1 MINLQP
7 IARNIQKRLL
17 EKMRVLGRTSSTAP
31 GESTAG
37 EREGLTNAKV
47 TMRTPFLR
55 MTSNL
60 PNAVTLMGGKLKDD
74 GTMPGG
80 YDEIYGPRTYRQ
92 ANQEDQAKAA
102 ELYNEENFSGYNRTQ
117 LEDIIDSGG
126 KKIQVNTS
134 KRPMPGLK
142 SADIVF
148 KGSMGLRSLR
158 EATISWVC
166 WDWGELDELMPHFLA
181 HGQTVLLQWGWVY
194 DKKSLQEI
202 PTFLKKDKFSENSSL
217 DASAFKNYQTLVN
230 KFNGDFDMMVGII
243 KNFEFT
249 TRDDGG
255 FDCQTIITSVGQNLL
270 DNPEPSSTV
279 GDPSIVYN
287 LSLQENDKDI
297 ADKLK
302 EATGDEGTDNTTS
315 EDKDTLIKL
324 NSNITLKAFIAQINE
339 YLQQDLQDSSTTSA
353 TSAPSAG
360 GTGYATST
368 SGKYQYKKNKY
379 ILRTEES
386 VTSYGPDSLVFSS
399 GVSDAWIRWGWF
411 EDNIL
416 SKFLSL
422 TNEKDEPQ
430 LISSFRSI
438 ESIVNS
444 AGDPTGDYE
453 SVRIKNH
460 ERLRTTNLNHY
471 ILPNQFDVVQK
482 QDITDGEKLIAK
494 INGDPAKWIELA
506 SIVNDVNNFD
516 PFATEIEEKTI
527 KTKYSGTGTVG
538 STYEE
543 KIDKVVPGNFYGPPI
558 PSTDESTGL
567 PSYLLNKDTP
577 LPTTYS
583 FSVTTESAK
592 VKNFKTGYLRNMLIN
607 TKLIKEAFGVSDV
620 DEFTIENISV
630 IESLDNLFSLINR
643 EVNFWNFS
651 ITNDGFEPTR
661 SKIIDEQ
668 ITAID
673 FTKKDPIRSQITK
686 SKNFKILEQTVGVF
700 EFPVWKSTSFIKRQ
714 NISAKIPD
722 AMQLAIMY
730 GANADKLK
738 EFSNFGSRFGDSSG
752 VAAGMLYG
760 KPKSGLDIAILNE
773 FSQTIGNKSGDANEP
788 LSPQNKSDDVLAF
801 IKKNTALLENTYE
814 ARLLAIDDELAA
826 KKQEK
831 IDNKYTDLFDSSI
844 PPPLFTYLSN
854 QQKIDLFVTFE
865 EAKNEFGLKNNETL
879 VNRINE
885 SNEQIGILFGSNYN
899 DDGTMKQA
907 FIKSVSYYTSIFTEA
922 KTNNNPILI
931 PLDLE
936 LDIDGIGGIYP
947 GNSFHSSYV
956 PRKYKNTTL
965 FQAFDVNHRVSVEG
979 WTVTL
984 TGKMRTSIGAL
995 LETTPGFDEQ
1005 LKKQLEN
1012 YQVKSLIVV
1021 DEGLKKDAEAINKQL
1036 NIWRA
1041 SPQNREDNVKSGLS
1055 RKRRSQ
1061 AKINKG
1067 GSKG

>member
-37 EREGLTNAKV
+37 EQEGLTNAKV

-55 MTSNL
+55 MTSGQL
-60 PNAVTLMGGKLKDD
+60 NAVTLMGGKLKDD
-74 GTMPGG
+74 GTLAGG
-80 YDEIYGPRTYRQ
+80 YDEIYGPRTYKTGGEKGRRFDVT
-92 ANQEDQAKAA
+92 NVE
-102 ELYNEENFSGYNRTQ
+102 NEVISTGYGF
-117 LEDIIDSGG
+117 GG
-126 KKIQVNTS
+126 YATDTKLSNKG
-134 KRPMPGLK
+134 KRPMPGVK

-158 EATISWVC
+158 EATISWTC
-166 WDWGELDELMPHFLA
+166 WDWAELDELMPHFLA

-202 PTFLKKDKFSENSSL
+202 PTFLRKDNSKNKFI

-230 KFNGDFDMMVGII
+230 KSNGDFDMMVGII

-249 TRDDGG
+249 TREDGG
-255 FDCQTIITSVGQNLL
+255 FDCQTIITSVGANLL
-270 DNPEPSSTV
+270 SNPEPSSTV

-302 EATGDEGTDNTTS
+302 EATGEEGTENTTS

-324 NSNITLKAFIAQINE
+324 NSNITLKAFIAQIDE
-339 YLQQDLQDSSTTSA
+339 YLKQDIEKAKTTDPVIKSNGLFNYV
-353 TSAPSAG
+353 T
-360 GTGYATST
+360 TDN
-368 SGKYQYKKNKY
+368 YQLKPNKY
-379 ILRTEES
+379 ILQSTGEVVEDEVDGIVISNSRKIYT
-386 VTSYGPDSLVFSS
+386 TTN
-399 GVSDAWIRWGWF
+399 AWIRWGWF

-444 AGDPTGDYE
+444 AGDQTGDYE

-460 ERLRTTNLNHY
+460 ERLKTTNLNHY
-471 ILPNQFDVVQK
+471 ILPNQFDVVQQ
-482 QDITDGEKLIAK
+482 QDIKDGEKLIAK

-567 PSYLLNKDTP
+567 PSYLLNKDTTVTP
-577 LPTTYS
+577 RPETYS

-620 DEFTIENISV
+620 DEFTVENISV
-630 IESLDNLFSLINR
+630 IESLENLFSLINR
-643 EVNFWNFS
+643 QVNFWNFS
-651 ITNDGFEPTR
+651 ITNDVFEPNR

-686 SKNFKILEQTVGVF
+686 STNFKIEEQTVGVF

-714 NISAKIPD
+714 NITAKIPD

-738 EFSNFGSRFGDSSG
+738 EFSNFGSKFGDSSG

-760 KPKSGLDIAILNE
+760 KPKSGLDIAILND
-773 FSQTIGNKSGDANEP
+773 FSQTIGNVSGDANEP

-801 IKKNTALLENTYE
+801 IKKNTSFLEKTYE
-814 ARLLAIDDELAA
+814 ARLKALDEELNAKSQQEIDD
-826 KKQEK
+826 
-831 IDNKYTDLFDSSI
+831 KYTKLFDGSI
-844 PPPLFTYLSN
+844 PPPLFTYLSK
-854 QQKIDLFVTFE
+854 QQKIDLFISIE
-865 EAKNEFGLKNNETL
+865 EGRKEFGGTTGPKGTIKLNPAIIDARVQDTNKL
-879 VNRINE
+879 LGVM
-885 SNEQIGILFGSNYN
+885 FGSNYN
-899 DDGTMKQA
+899 DDGTMKQG
-907 FIKSVSYYTSIFTEA
+907 FIKSVNYYTSIFTEA

-931 PLDLE
+931 PLELE

-965 FQAFDVNHRVSVEG
+965 FQAFDVNHRVSSEG

-1012 YQVKSLIVV
+1012 YQVKALTIAQ
-1021 DEGLKKDAEAINKQL
+1021 KDIKAAAETSEKIGEIANKT
-1036 NIWRA
+1036 
-1041 SPQNREDNVKSGLS
+1041 
-1055 RKRRSQ
+1055 
-1061 AKINKG
+1061 KG
-1067 GSKG
+1067 KGRGVTPGRGRPIK